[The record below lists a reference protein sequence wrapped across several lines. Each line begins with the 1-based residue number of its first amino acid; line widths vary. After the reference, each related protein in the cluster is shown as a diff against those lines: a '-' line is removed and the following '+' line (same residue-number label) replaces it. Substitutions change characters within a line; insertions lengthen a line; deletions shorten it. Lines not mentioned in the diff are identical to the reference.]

1 MNNLNSLINNNHKK
15 SIDTLINETNVN
27 TEDFKNAI
35 ITLKL
40 DNPEDLINSFSGYS
54 AKGKT
59 DKELFNDLRRLAVL
73 NLQANKGYMNYA
85 AKLNPEKNNLIYKI
99 KDNVIK
105 QIILENPKGIKIK
118 TNLENGSENVPDILY
133 FEKDGKQISFH
144 IYGYANDGYEYKSD
158 KIPESVLRS
167 AVKNQESEGVW
178 NERPGDYLIE
188 DYNLIKKLAKIRKV
202 SKKLSKEYEELRE
215 KDEKDFY
222 ARTQYF
228 KNKLR
233 NEFYFDDRALNYP
246 IDSEVFKNQK
256 EEKLKMYESDINR
269 SKSWKMEEYE
279 KKIANA
285 KTTPTKK
292 KYISLL
298 EQEKENFEK
307 QKKERKEKYERIK
320 KTIAAYENEQQNYRL
335 FNVSKDGSLELKN
348 LSNMIDKLGKKE
360 DLLIKEIERK
370 PEFIKKALL

>member
-1 MNNLNSLINNNHKK
+1 ML
-15 SIDTLINETNVN
+15 V
-27 TEDFKNAI
+27 
-35 ITLKL
+35 
-40 DNPEDLINSFSGYS
+40 
-54 AKGKT
+54 
-59 DKELFNDLRRLAVL
+59 LFNDLRQLAVL

-105 QIILENPKGIKIK
+105 QIIRENPKGIKIK
-118 TNLENGSENVPDILY
+118 TNLKNGSENVPDILY

-144 IYGYANDGYEYKSD
+144 IYGYANNRYEYESN

-188 DYNLIKKLAKIRKV
+188 DYNMIKKLAKIRKV

-279 KKIANA
+279 KKIADA

-307 QKKERKEKYERIK
+307 QKKERKEKYERLK

-335 FNVSKDGSLELKN
+335 FNVYKDGSLELKN